1 MKKECSTL
9 PSTLKE
15 SSKTITTMKQFVAIV
30 LFVLGISMTAN
41 AQTFLEHVKQQ
52 KTGEGKV
59 TVSQSQAIDELV
71 NGQKPAAPV
80 TTATGTGNTETRQTT
95 ANDPKT
101 ATEAT
106 THTSGTTT
114 ESETRRTETETRR
127 TETETRRPDMSSSS
141 STNEDESETTTVD
154 MRKKVM
160 RNSYKVTG
168 YRVQAFAGGNSRADK
183 QKAEQA
189 GRDIKMRYPE
199 LPVYVHFYSPQWKCR
214 VGNFRSLSEAN
225 KVLKNIRAM
234 GYKQACVVKGKISV
248 QY

>member
-1 MKKECSTL
+1 MREKGFSTL
-9 PSTLKE
+9 PSTLNE

-30 LFVLGISMTAN
+30 MFALGFSMTAN

-71 NGQKPAAPV
+71 NGQKPAAPA
-80 TTATGTGNTETRQTT
+80 TTPVTGTGNTETRQT
-95 ANDPKT
+95 
-101 ATEAT
+101 ATETT
-106 THTSGTTT
+106 THYTPSGTTT

-127 TETETRRPDMSSSS
+127 TETETRRPDISSSS

-214 VGNFRSLSEAN
+214 VGNFRSLAEAN